1 MNGKESKMNTEKKI
15 EKQESGAR
23 WYHAVFVI
31 VCMLVF
37 MVIGVGFWGQDP
49 HIMIFLTIIVE
60 IIVSLLCGH
69 EWKNMIQAFV
79 RQVSTCIE
87 AMFILCL
94 VGMLIGAMVWS
105 GTIASIVYY
114 GLHLLTPKTFL
125 PIGAIILAVV
135 GMATGSSWTAIGTV
149 GVAFMAVGQGLGI
162 SPAVIAGLC
171 ISGGYLGDKFS
182 PLSDSTNLAAAT
194 AETPLFRHV
203 SAMASTTL
211 PSFAIALVIWLI
223 MGLFAEGSYDSSLPD
238 EICNT
243 IAGYYNHISPILLLP
258 VLVIIVVCILQVPAE
273 AGLVAGIFTSLILA
287 TIFQGANLNDCITA
301 MHYGYEGETGNE
313 IVDYLVNRGGMDSM
327 MWTINLII
335 LAVGF
340 GGIFV
345 ECGFVEALFGSLI
358 QKVRTPGQLVL
369 LTIVSSI
376 FCDFLL
382 ADQYLAIVIPGTM
395 YKEKYD
401 EFGLDRSFLSRT
413 LEDAGTLW
421 SPLCP
426 WNACGVYCT
435 ATLGMGPLAYG
446 PWAFMNLINP
456 IYAIIS
462 SYLKIGI
469 RYADGTTSRSRKK
482 EGRAK

>member
-1 MNGKESKMNTEKKI
+1 MNIEKKNEI
-15 EKQESGAR
+15 TPTAAK
-23 WYHAVFVI
+23 WYHAVFVV
-31 VCMLVF
+31 VCMLAL
-37 MVIGVGFWGQDP
+37 MVVGVGLWGQDP
-49 HIMIFLTIIVE
+49 HIMIFLTIIIE
-60 IIVSLLCGH
+60 MIIGLPCGRK
-69 EWKNMIQAFV
+69 WKDLIGAFV
-79 RQVSTCIE
+79 GQVSQCIE
-87 AMFILCL
+87 AIFILCL

-114 GLHLLTPKTFL
+114 GLHMLTPKTFL
-125 PIGAIILAVV
+125 PVGALILAVV
-135 GMATGSSWTAIGTV
+135 GLATGSSWTAIGTV

-194 AETPLFRHV
+194 AQTPLFRHV
-203 SAMASTTL
+203 RAMATTTF
-211 PSFAIALVIWLI
+211 PSFAIALVIWTV
-223 MGLFAEGSYDSSLPD
+223 MGLFADGTYDTSLPD

-243 IAGYYNHISPILLLP
+243 IMGYYDYISPVLLLP
-258 VLVIIVVCILQVPAE
+258 VVIIIIVCVLQVPAE
-273 AGLVAGIFTSLILA
+273 AGLAAGIFSSLILA
-287 TIFQGANLNDCITA
+287 MIFQGASLNDCITA
-301 MHYGYEGETGNE
+301 MHFGYEGESGNE
-313 IVDYLVNRGGMDSM
+313 IVDYLINRGGMDSM

-358 QKVRTPGQLVL
+358 KKVRTPSQLVL
-369 LTIVSSI
+369 LTLVSSI

-401 EFGLDRSFLSRT
+401 ELGLDRSFLSRT

-435 ATLGMGPLAYG
+435 ATLGMGPLVYG

-456 IYAIIS
+456 IYAVVT
-462 SYLKIGI
+462 SYLGIGVK
-469 RYADGTTSRSRKK
+469 YADGTSAWSRQKSEK
-482 EGRAK
+482 

>member
-1 MNGKESKMNTEKKI
+1 MNTEINKIKKTPTS
-15 EKQESGAR
+15 K

-31 VCMLVF
+31 ICMMLF
-37 MVIGVGFWGQDP
+37 MVIGVGMWGQDP

-60 IIVSLLCGH
+60 IIVGKICGFK
-69 EWKNMIQAFV
+69 WKNMVRAFV
-79 RQVSTCIE
+79 EQVSQCIE
-87 AMFILCL
+87 AMLILAL

-114 GLHLLTPKTFL
+114 GLQLLTPKTFL
-125 PIGAIILAVV
+125 PLGATILAIV
-135 GMATGSSWTAIGTV
+135 GLATGSSWTAIGTV

-162 SPAVIAGLC
+162 NPAVIAGLC

-194 AETPLFRHV
+194 AQTPLFSHV
-203 SAMASTTL
+203 KAMASTTFS
-211 PSFAIALVIWLI
+211 SFLIALIIWTI
-223 MGLFAEGSYDSSLPD
+223 MGLSAEGTYDTSIPD
-238 EICNT
+238 SICET
-243 IAGYYNHISPILLLP
+243 ITGFYDYMSPLLLLP
-258 VLVIIVVCILQVPAE
+258 VIVIIIVCVLQVPAE
-273 AGLVAGIFTSLILA
+273 VGLVAGVAVSLLLA
-287 TIFQGANLNDCITA
+287 IVCQGASLNDCITA
-301 MHYGYEGETGNE
+301 MHYGFEAETGNE

-327 MWTINLII
+327 MWTINLIF

-345 ECGFVEALFGSLI
+345 ECGFVHALFGSLVN
-358 QKVRTPGQLVL
+358 KVKTPGQLVI

-382 ADQYLAIVIPGTM
+382 ADQYLAICIPGTM
-395 YKEKYD
+395 YREKYD
-401 EFGLDRSFLSRT
+401 EMGLDRSFLSRT

-435 ATLGMGPLAYG
+435 ATLGMGPLVYG
-446 PWAFMNLINP
+446 PWALMNIINP
-456 IYAIIS
+456 IYAIVTS
-462 SYLKIGI
+462 NLGIGVK
-469 RYADGTTSRSRKK
+469 YADGTTARSRKK
-482 EGRAK
+482 STSV

>member
-1 MNGKESKMNTEKKI
+1 MNTEKKI
-15 EKQESGAR
+15 EEKAGTAK
-23 WYHAVFVI
+23 WYHAIFVI
-31 VCMLVF
+31 MCMLIF
-37 MVIGVGFWGQDP
+37 MVVGVGFWGQDP

-60 IIVSLLCGH
+60 MIVGLLCGFK
-69 EWKNMIQAFV
+69 WKNMIRAFV
-79 RQVSTCIE
+79 GQVSQCIE
-87 AMFILCL
+87 AIFILCL

-125 PIGAIILAVV
+125 PVGALILAVV
-135 GMATGSSWTAIGTV
+135 GLATGSSWTAIGTV

-162 SPAVIAGLC
+162 SPAVIGGLC

-194 AETPLFRHV
+194 AQTPLFRHV
-203 SAMASTTL
+203 RAMASTTF
-211 PSFAIALVIWLI
+211 PSFCIALVIWLI
-223 MGLFAEGSYDSSLPD
+223 MGLFADGTYDSSVPD
-238 EICNT
+238 QICNT
-243 IAGYYNHISPILLLP
+243 ITGYYDYISPILLLP
-258 VLVIIVVCILQVPAE
+258 VVVIIAVCVLQVPAE
-273 AGLVAGIFTSLILA
+273 AGLAAGIFTSLILA
-287 TIFQGANLNDCITA
+287 VIFQGASLNDCITA

-345 ECGFVEALFGSLI
+345 ECGFVEALFGGLI
-358 QKVRTPGQLVL
+358 KKVKTPGQLVL
-369 LTIVSSI
+369 LTILSSI

-401 EFGLDRSFLSRT
+401 ELGLDRSFLSRT

-435 ATLGMGPLAYG
+435 ATLGMPPWIYG

-456 IYAIIS
+456 IYAIVTSYMGIS
-462 SYLKIGI
+462 V
-469 RYADGTTSRSRKK
+469 RYADGRSKRSIQNKK
-482 EGRAK
+482 

>member
-1 MNGKESKMNTEKKI
+1 MQSMAFLLNMLIFQKICITRRKKKFYCGRNI
-15 EKQESGAR
+15 SRPKF
-23 WYHAVFVI
+23 HAERQHALVQDLPFRFFCGQKWKDLIQGFV
-31 VCMLVF
+31 
-37 MVIGVGFWGQDP
+37 GQ
-49 HIMIFLTIIVE
+49 
-60 IIVSLLCGH
+60 VSL
-69 EWKNMIQAFV
+69 
-79 RQVSTCIE
+79 CIE
-87 AMFILCL
+87 AMLILSL

-125 PIGAIILAVV
+125 PLGAIILAVV

-162 SPAVIAGLC
+162 SPAVIGGLC

-194 AETPLFRHV
+194 AQTPLFRHV
-203 SAMASTTL
+203 SAMATTTL
-211 PSFAIALVIWLI
+211 PSFGIAVAIWLV
-223 MGLFAEGSYDSSLPD
+223 MGLFAEGTYDSSLPD

-243 IAGYYNHISPILLLP
+243 IIAHYHFISPILLLP
-258 VLVIIVVCILQVPAE
+258 VIVIIVVCVLQVPAE
-273 AGLVAGIFTSLILA
+273 VGLIAGIFTSLILA
-287 TIFQGANLNDCITA
+287 IVFQGASLNDCITA
-301 MHYGYEGETGNE
+301 MHYGYEAETGNE

-345 ECGFVEALFGSLI
+345 KCGFVEALFGSLI
-358 QKVRTPGQLVL
+358 KKVKTPGQLVL
-369 LTIVSSI
+369 LTIISSI

-395 YKEKYD
+395 YKEKFD
-401 EFGLDRSFLSRT
+401 ELGLDRSFLSRT

-435 ATLGMGPLAYG
+435 TTLGMGVLAYG

-456 IYAIIS
+456 IYAIVT
-462 SYLKIGI
+462 SYLKIGV

-482 EGRAK
+482 DDHGDITK

>member
-1 MNGKESKMNTEKKI
+1 MSTEKL
-15 EKQESGAR
+15 KQEKAGSSK

-31 VCMLVF
+31 VCMMVF
-37 MVIGVGFWGQDP
+37 MVVGVGMWGQDP

-60 IIVSLLCGH
+60 IVVGLLCGFK
-69 EWKNMIQAFV
+69 WKNMVEAFV
-79 RQVSTCIE
+79 AQVSQCIE
-87 AMFILCL
+87 AMLILAL

-125 PIGAIILAVV
+125 PIGAIILAIV
-135 GMATGSSWTAIGTV
+135 GLATGSSWTAIGTV

-162 SPAVIAGLC
+162 SPAVIGGLC

-194 AETPLFRHV
+194 AQTPLFRHV
-203 SAMASTTL
+203 RAMVSTTF
-211 PSFAIALVIWLI
+211 PSFCIALVIWTI
-223 MGLFAEGSYDSSLPD
+223 MGLFADGTYDASVPES
-238 EICNT
+238 ICDA
-243 IAGYYNHISPILLLP
+243 IIGYYDYMSPVLLLP
-258 VLVIIVVCILQVPAE
+258 VLVIIIVCVLQVPAE
-273 AGLVAGIFTSLILA
+273 AGLVAGVVVSLLLA
-287 TIFQGANLNDCITA
+287 VIFQGASLNDCITA
-301 MHYGYEGETGNE
+301 MHYGYEGESGNE
-313 IVDYLVNRGGMDSM
+313 IVDYLINRGGMDSM

-345 ECGFVEALFGSLI
+345 ECGFVHALFGGLVK
-358 QKVRTPGQLVL
+358 KVKTPGQLVT

-382 ADQYLAIVIPGTM
+382 ADQYLAICIPGTM

-401 EFGLDRSFLSRT
+401 EMGLDRSFLSRS

-435 ATLGMGPLAYG
+435 TALGMGPLVYG

-456 IYAIIS
+456 IYAIVT
-462 SYLKIGI
+462 SYLGIGVM
-469 RYADGTTSRSRKK
+469 YADGTTARSRKK
-482 EGRAK
+482 NAAV